1 MPILSINKLQLHY
14 EHFKPP
20 HPGCA
25 DASPLLLLAG
35 MASDSASWQPIVAG
49 LRESHEM
56 IIPDNRCSGR
66 TRPIPVETSRSLMV
80 DDTLALLD
88 ALDIERVNILG
99 HSMGGMLGWA
109 IAAQAPERVGRLIA
123 ASALP
128 SVIPARISLFNSL
141 SALRD
146 NNTEAH
152 WFELLYQFLFSPE
165 FFSNSNVVKATVAA
179 SQAYTYKQSKEAFA
193 EQVNGLRSF
202 LPELDL
208 SRVVCPVTMITG
220 NNDVLMT
227 PDMLNRFE
235 AEHLQVRVH
244 LIANA
249 AHALHWEQPDAF
261 LSVVLEALANGE
273 NSMVKNSVIP

>member
-1 MPILSINKLQLHY
+1 MPVLSINNLQLHY
-14 EHFKPP
+14 EHLTPSQ
-20 HPGCA
+20 A
-25 DASPLLLLAG
+25 VSTDATPLLLLAG

-49 LRESHEM
+49 LSEGHEL

-66 TRPIPVETSRSLMV
+66 TRPIPIETSRSLMV
-80 DDTLALLD
+80 EDMLALLD
-88 ALDIERVNILG
+88 ALNIERVNILG

-109 IAAQAPERVGRLIA
+109 MAAQAPERVAKLIA

-128 SVIPARISLFNSL
+128 CVIPARIALFESL

-146 NNTEAH
+146 DKTEAH

-165 FFSNSNVVKATVAA
+165 FFNNSSIVKDAVAA
-179 SQAYTYKQSKEAFA
+179 SQAYAHKQSKNAFA
-193 EQVNGLRSF
+193 EQVKGLRSF
-202 LPELDL
+202 EPEPDL

-227 PDMLNRFE
+227 PDMLNRFA
-235 AEHLQVRVH
+235 AEHSQVNVH

-249 AHALHWEQPDAF
+249 AHALHWEQPDTF
-261 LSVVLEALANGE
+261 LSIVLEALADSEDFHNDE
-273 NSMVKNSVIP
+273 